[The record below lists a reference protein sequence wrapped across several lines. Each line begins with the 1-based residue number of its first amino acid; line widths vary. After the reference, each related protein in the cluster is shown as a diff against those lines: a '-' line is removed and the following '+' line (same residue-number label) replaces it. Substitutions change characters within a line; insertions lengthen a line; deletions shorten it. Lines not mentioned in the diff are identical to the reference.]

1 MSRVATG
8 VVTLVLALALAGCAG
23 TPAGSPPG
31 DPTSSSSSS
40 ADPTPT
46 PTVEWVSYQTP
57 DGSASWEMPAD
68 WTVTVGSEESYA
80 TGETVPTYTI
90 LDEDAVARVA
100 LNVHIGGIGG
110 PGCEVMSPLYPYT
123 LLDSA
128 EPASSVP
135 GHVWYETI
143 DGPSGVTAALHLVP
157 SDTPEPTE
165 SCGPDWGFVPT
176 DELGIISW
184 RALVPLTE
192 PVDQRSD
199 PDAYAALPTD
209 EAGGVISFADPAEAQ
224 AFMDTEL
231 YQTLR
236 RILSSL
242 EITSS

>member
-1 MSRVATG
+1 
-8 VVTLVLALALAGCAG
+8 
-23 TPAGSPPG
+23 
-31 DPTSSSSSS
+31 
-40 ADPTPT
+40 
-46 PTVEWVSYQTP
+46 
-57 DGSASWEMPAD
+57 MPAD
-68 WTVTVGSEESYA
+68 WTVEVGSEESFA
-80 TGETVPTYTI
+80 TGEQVPTYTI
-90 LDEDAVARVA
+90 LDPDGVARVA

-128 EPASSVP
+128 EPASTVP

-157 SDTPEPTE
+157 ADTPEPTAA
-165 SCGPDWGFVPT
+165 CGPDWGFVPT
-176 DELGIISW
+176 DDLGIISW
-184 RALVPLTE
+184 RALVPLTD
-192 PVDQRSD
+192 PVDRGTD

-224 AFMDTEL
+224 AFIDTEL

-242 EITSS
+242 DITSS